1 MHEGVARAFSSL
13 STLSSGVQRM
23 EALVTFYMYLHACVP
38 FRASSKNDEVPPSAK
53 CTPLRR
59 TL

>member
-38 FRASSKNDEVPPSAK
+38 FRASSKNA
-53 CTPLRR
+53 
-59 TL
+59 